1 MVERRGDSMGG
12 GLYERLLQRLAL
24 ALGEADSAAR
34 WHATSPDELELRGLT
49 PGELALIQAYL
60 ADDMQWLR
68 GWHAAA
74 EELARIEQAPVPSTR
89 TPRQPFKIALMK
101 RGKAKSVLKRRQ
113 TLCCALCGV
122 ACECGRSGGVLPCAA
137 CGSRLFRTVATH

>member
-1 MVERRGDSMGG
+1 MVERRGDSMGD

-24 ALGEADSAAR
+24 ALSEADSAAR
-34 WHATSPDELELRGLT
+34 WHATPADELELRGLT

-60 ADDMQWLR
+60 TDDMQWLR

-74 EELARIEQAPVPSTR
+74 EELAHIEQAAACSARV
-89 TPRQPFKIALMK
+89 PRQPFKIALK
-101 RGKAKSVLKRRQ
+101 KKGKIKPVLKRRH

-122 ACECGRSGGVLPCAA
+122 ACECRRGGGVLPCPA